1 MAKTVLTDMTIR
13 TLPPPA
19 TGQSEIWDHRV
30 PGFGIR
36 VSAAGTKSFVLVY
49 RFDGRQRRLTLGRYP
64 TLSLTDARKLAS
76 QALRQVSLGVDPSE
90 AEITDRVA
98 AAPRLRAVGA
108 TVDEYIEKYAK
119 PKNKD
124 WRTTRDILQR
134 EFVAIWGERALNSI
148 SRDDVMRV
156 IDDVVARTSAATGHN
171 RFVYAR
177 HFFNWCVGRGYL
189 DVSPMAKLNPPPK
202 ARDRDRVLSDNEL
215 SRIFV
220 AARKMEYPYGAIIM
234 LLILTAQRKSEVAGI
249 RWSELNIAAGE
260 WSLTA
265 ERTKSAR
272 KHVVPLPA
280 AAIEMLKSLK
290 SIHDTLVFPARGS
303 EAVVSGFSKWK
314 VRLDELSGVEN
325 WRVHDLRRTAATGMA
340 RLGVAPHVIER
351 ILNHTRGTFAG
362 VAGIYNRFGYL
373 PEMREAL
380 ERWSEHVK
388 EIATSGATHNDID
401 SVAARRDT
409 A

>member
-1 MAKTVLTDMTIR
+1 MARTVLTDMAIR
-13 TLPPPA
+13 TMPPPA
-19 TGQSEIWDHRV
+19 MGQSELWDHRV

-36 VSAAGTKSFVLVY
+36 VTATGTKSFILIY
-49 RFDGRQRRLTLGRYP
+49 RFDGRPRRLTLGRYP

-76 QALRQVSLGVDPSE
+76 QALREVALGVDPSD
-90 AEITDRVA
+90 AELGDRVA
-98 AAPRLRAVGA
+98 AAPRRRMVGA
-108 TVDEYIEKYAK
+108 TVDEYVEKYAK

-134 EFVAIWGERALNSI
+134 EFVAVWGERTLNSI
-148 SRDDVMRV
+148 SRDDVTRV
-156 IDDVVARTSAATGHN
+156 VDDIVARTSAATGHN

-189 DVSPMAKLNPPPK
+189 DVSPMVRLNPPPK
-202 ARDRDRVLSDNEL
+202 AKDRDRVLTDYEL
-215 SRIFV
+215 GRIIL

-234 LLILTAQRKSEVAGI
+234 LLILTAQRKSEVAGM

-260 WSLTA
+260 WSLA
-265 ERTKSAR
+265 ADRTKSAR
-272 KHVVPLPA
+272 KHVVPLPKA
-280 AAIEMLKSLK
+280 AREILKSLQG
-290 SIHDTLVFPARGS
+290 IHETLVFPARGS
-303 EAVVSGFSKWK
+303 ETVVSGFSKWK
-314 VRLDELSGVEN
+314 VRLDELSVVEN

-373 PEMREAL
+373 PEMQEAL
-380 ERWSEHVK
+380 ERWSKHVE
-388 EIATSGATHNDID
+388 EIATSGATSNEID
-401 SVAARRDT
+401 TVATRRDT

>member
-1 MAKTVLTDMTIR
+1 MAKTVLTDMAIR
-13 TLPPPA
+13 TSQPP
-19 TGQSEIWDHRV
+19 TIGQSEVWDHRV

-36 VSAAGTKSFVLVY
+36 VSAAGTKSFILVY
-49 RFDGRQRRLTLGRYP
+49 RFDGRARRLTIGRYP
-64 TLSLTDARKLAS
+64 TLSLMDARKLAS
-76 QALRQVSLGVDPSE
+76 QALRQVALGVDPSN
-90 AEITDRVA
+90 AEISDMVA
-98 AAPRLRAVGA
+98 AAPRRRMVGA
-108 TVDEYIEKYAK
+108 TVDEYVEKYAK

-134 EFVAIWGERALNSI
+134 EFVAAWGERALNSI
-148 SRDDVMRV
+148 LRDDVMRV
-156 IDDVVARTSAATGHN
+156 VDDVVARTSAATGHN

-202 ARDRDRVLSDNEL
+202 AKDRDRVLSDDEL
-215 SRIFV
+215 GRIIL
-220 AARKMEYPYGAIIM
+220 AARKMAYPYGTIIL
-234 LLILTAQRKSEVAGI
+234 LLILTAQRKSEVAGM
-249 RWSELNIAAGE
+249 RWSELNMAAGE
-260 WSLTA
+260 WSLA
-265 ERTKSAR
+265 ADRTKSAR
-272 KHVVPLPA
+272 KHVVPMPVT
-280 AAIEMLKSLK
+280 AIKMLKSLRG
-290 SIHDTLVFPARGS
+290 IHDTLVFPARGS

-314 VRLDELSGVEN
+314 AQIDELSGVEN

-380 ERWSEHVK
+380 ERWGGHVE
-388 EIATSGATHNDID
+388 EIARSSPTERDID
-401 SVAARRDT
+401 AVATRRDI